1 VSSDPPAIRSTGIG
15 SWPGTDMADAIKIS
29 LAECPELPFLPELP
43 ARGEYA
49 AMIGR
54 STALLSGLAVD
65 LQPAGWRLTDG
76 SGRDHRRAINTLR
89 SDLDL
94 VEEHAQGYAGPLK
107 YSVAGPW
114 TLAATM
120 ERPRGDRILAD
131 YGARRDL
138 AQSLAEGVAE
148 MIMDMRR
155 RLPEVQPIVQLDEP
169 LLPKVLAGAVP
180 TASGFSRHRVV
191 DLAEVRG
198 ALAHL
203 VDRLHAAAE
212 TPVLVHCCAAD
223 APITL
228 LHEAGARGVLVDLE
242 QLTHRDWDTVGSSLE
257 DGRWFGLG
265 ALPTGVPLGPD
276 EVARRAL
283 TPLRSLRVD
292 PERGAQLIITPA
304 CGLAGSTLPGAVTAL
319 RTVHRAAAI
328 VTDQLAS

>member
-1 VSSDPPAIRSTGIG
+1 MPIRSTGIG

-54 STALLSGLAVD
+54 STALLAGLAVD

-107 YSVAGPW
+107 YAVAGPW

-120 ERPRGDRILAD
+120 ERPRGDRVLAD

-169 LLPKVLAGAVP
+169 LLPSVLAGAVP

-191 DLAEVRG
+191 DIAEVRG
-198 ALAHL
+198 
-203 VDRLHAAAE
+203 RSPTSSTGSHAAARRSWCTAARPMRRSPCSTRPAPAAYSLISTAHARTG
-212 TPVLVHCCAAD
+212 TPS
-223 APITL
+223 
-228 LHEAGARGVLVDLE
+228 ARAW
-242 QLTHRDWDTVGSSLE
+242 R
-257 DGRWFGLG
+257 
-265 ALPTGVPLGPD
+265 TG
-276 EVARRAL
+276 
-283 TPLRSLRVD
+283 
-292 PERGAQLIITPA
+292 
-304 CGLAGSTLPGAVTAL
+304 AGSGSAPCPPAYRSGRTRWPGAP
-319 RTVHRAAAI
+319 
-328 VTDQLAS
+328 

>member
-1 VSSDPPAIRSTGIG
+1 MSSDPPPIRSTGIG

-94 VEEHAQGYAGPLK
+94 VEEHAQGYVGPLK
-107 YSVAGPW
+107 FSVAGPW

-120 ERPRGDRILAD
+120 ERPRGDRVLAD

-169 LLPKVLAGAVP
+169 LLPNVVAGAVP

-191 DLAEVRG
+191 DIAEVRG

-203 VDRLHAAAE
+203 VDRLDAAAE

-242 QLTHRDWDTVGSSLE
+242 QLTHRDWDSVGSSLE

-283 TPLRSLRVD
+283 NPLRSIGVD
-292 PERGAQLIITPA
+292 PDRGAQLIITPA
-304 CGLAGSTLPGAVTAL
+304 CGLAGSTLAGAVTAL

>member
-1 VSSDPPAIRSTGIG
+1 MSSDPPPIRSTGIG

-120 ERPRGDRILAD
+120 ERPRGDRVLAD

-148 MIMDMRR
+148 MITDMRR

-169 LLPKVLAGAVP
+169 LLPSVLAGAVP

-191 DLAEVRG
+191 DIAEVRG
-198 ALAHL
+198 ALADL

-212 TPVLVHCCAAD
+212 TPVLVHCCAAGV
-223 APITL
+223 PITL

-242 QLTHRDWDTVGSSLE
+242 QLTHRDWDSVGSSLE

-283 TPLRSLRVD
+283 NPLRSFGWI
-292 PERGAQLIITPA
+292 PIGAR
-304 CGLAGSTLPGAVTAL
+304 S
-319 RTVHRAAAI
+319 
-328 VTDQLAS
+328 